1 MADDITRTQVRLD
14 FGFNGFDV
22 VEANNSVDMST
33 NENGY
38 YAVKAINADAQV
50 DLVAAIGDSA
60 TNVSILQGDMI
71 LGFFS
76 NVSVD
81 SGTVLAYRR

>member
-1 MADDITRTQVRLD
+1 MADDLTRTQTRLD

-22 VEANNSVDMST
+22 VEANGFANQST
-33 NENGY
+33 SADGY

-50 DLVAAIGDSA
+50 DLTSSVGDNAS
-60 TNVSILQGDMI
+60 NVTIAQGDI
-71 LGFFS
+71 VFGLFA
-76 NVSVD
+76 NVFVD

>member
-1 MADDITRTQVRLD
+1 MADDLTRAQTRLD
-14 FGFNGFDV
+14 FGFAGFDV
-22 VEANNSVDMST
+22 VSANNFVNTST

-50 DLVAAIGDSA
+50 DFTSVIGDSA
-60 TNVSILQGDMI
+60 SNVTVTQGDTI
-71 LGFFS
+71 VGQFS
-76 NVSVD
+76 NVAVD